1 MNVISEDGQLL
12 IEIVVRHVHPP
23 SGLRI
28 GQSWRPL
35 HGARESVIRRI
46 KGRFP
51 KLGEFVEDVGYS
63 SLIGF
68 IVDEDDS
75 TLITGDKFA

>member
-1 MNVISEDGQLL
+1 MYIISKDGQLSV
-12 IEIVVRHVHPP
+12 EIVVRHVHPP
-23 SGLRI
+23 SGLLIR
-28 GQSWRPL
+28 QSWRPL
-35 HGARESVIRRI
+35 HGARESVIRGI
-46 KGRFP
+46 KGCFP

-68 IVDEDDS
+68 IIDENDS